1 MTILLAAVGAGVV
14 ILGAVVLILMPNRP
28 GGTISWA
35 GVQVNSA
42 GAGLPLIVVGIAAI
56 AVAVS
61 RTGAS
66 GSPDEPAGTTRQ
78 ANSLLFDDDFSTP
91 GGRRWEVTAG
101 VGGTGGRYEDGAYRI
116 VARRAAG
123 GSAVYAVA
131 SLPEIERD
139 VRVTVR
145 ARRIGGTAR
154 EGFGYG
160 LFCRGRVPD
169 TAYLF
174 TVFANHSVIQKRVEG
189 RGKVIGTTSKVK
201 ADADDDPVKSLEI
214 VCARADR
221 GRAARLELSVNGSV
235 IVDPTDRA
243 QPLEDGFVGLQVA
256 MPGAGGELGDTLEVE
271 FDDFKV
277 MAE

>member
-1 MTILLAAVGAGVV
+1 VTILLAAVGAGVV

-61 RTGAS
+61 RTGAT
-66 GSPDEPAGTTRQ
+66 GSPETTTQ
-78 ANSLLFDDDFSTP
+78 AKALLFDDDFSTP
-91 GGRRWEVTAG
+91 GERRWEVTAA
-101 VGGTGGRYEDGAYRI
+101 VDGTGGRYENGAYRI

-123 GSAVYAVA
+123 GGAVYATA
-131 SLPEIERD
+131 RLLEIPRD

-145 ARRIGGTAR
+145 AHRIGGTAR

-160 LFCRGRVPD
+160 LFCRGRAPD
-169 TAYLF
+169 TGYFF
-174 TVFANHSVIQKRVEG
+174 TVFAKHSVIQKRAEG
-189 RGKVIGTTSKVK
+189 RGDVIGTASRVK
-201 ADADDDPVKSLEI
+201 ADAEDDPVKSLEI

-235 IVDPTDRA
+235 IVDPTDSP
-243 QPLEDGFVGLQVA
+243 QPLEGGFVGLQVA

-277 MAE
+277 TAE

>member
-14 ILGAVVLILMPNRP
+14 ILGALVLILMPNRP

-35 GVQVNSA
+35 GVHVNSA

-66 GSPDEPAGTTRQ
+66 GSAETTTQ
-78 ANSLLFDDDFSTP
+78 AKALLFDDDFSTP
-91 GGRRWEVTAG
+91 GERRWEVTAA
-101 VGGTGGRYEDGAYRI
+101 VDGTGGRYEDGAYRI

-123 GSAVYAVA
+123 GGAVYATARLLEV
-131 SLPEIERD
+131 PRD

-160 LFCRGRVPD
+160 LFCRGRAPD
-169 TAYLF
+169 TGYLF
-174 TVFANHSVIQKRVEG
+174 TVFAKHSVIQKRVEG
-189 RGKVIGTTSKVK
+189 RGDVIGTASRVK

-214 VCARADR
+214 VCAKADR

-243 QPLEDGFVGLQVA
+243 QPLEGGFVGLHVA
-256 MPGAGGELGDTLEVE
+256 MPGTGGELGDTIEVE

-277 MAE
+277 TAE